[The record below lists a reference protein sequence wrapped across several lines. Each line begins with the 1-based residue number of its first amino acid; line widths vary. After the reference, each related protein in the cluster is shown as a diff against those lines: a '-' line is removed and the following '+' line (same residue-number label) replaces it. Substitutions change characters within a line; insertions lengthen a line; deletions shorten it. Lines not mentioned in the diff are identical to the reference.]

1 MNEFR
6 EYMSVRKSESFRD
19 VRKKGGGAKEQERR
33 RKQLEKQRAK
43 GEGSKVG
50 VRDDADQNGTA
61 LRFDPHSIPGPSLSG
76 RSETETPGSE

>member
-6 EYMSVRKSESFRD
+6 EYMSLRRSESFVA
-19 VRKKGGGAKEQERR
+19 VRKAGGGAKEQERR

-61 LRFDPHSIPGPSLSG
+61 LRFDPHSIPGPSLPG
-76 RSETETPGSE
+76 RSEAEAPGSE